1 MSERRGS
8 GGAGR
13 PGGPPRSGGPAGTVE
28 VGQPNVGR
36 VVLVASV
43 AAIGGFLFGFDT
55 AVINGAVAAVQKQ
68 FNVGPVTLG
77 LAVSSAL
84 LGSAL
89 GAIIA
94 GRLADRFGRVPT
106 MVMAAVTFLIQSI
119 GVGFSFTVYD
129 FSVWRFIGG
138 VAVGAASVIAPAY
151 IAEVAPASLRGRLG
165 SLQQLAIVVGI
176 FIALLADFAIAA
188 AAGSAESTWLFG
200 LPAWRWMFLSEVIPA
215 VIYLLGA
222 LRIPESPRYLVA
234 IGKFDEAKRVLQEVV
249 GGLDIDAKVAEIR
262 KSLRTERKPR
272 FSDILGGRAALL
284 PIVWIGIGLSV
295 FQQFVGINVIFYYSS
310 VLWQA
315 VGFTEKQSLIITVI
329 TGATNIVTTLVAIA
343 TIDRFGRKPL
353 LLVGSAGMFLTLATM
368 AYLFAAAPLDSA
380 GHPRLQG
387 GSGPVALVA
396 ANLYV
401 FFFGMSWG
409 PVVWVLLGEMF
420 PNRIRASAL
429 GLAAA
434 MQWVAN
440 WVISTSFPSLAKL
453 GLGYA
458 YGLYALCAA
467 LSFLFVWMFIK
478 ETRGRELESM
488 TESMAG
494 DKAAVTAA
502 QGAR

>member
-1 MSERRGS
+1 M
-8 GGAGR
+8 
-13 PGGPPRSGGPAGTVE
+13 
-28 VGQPNVGR
+28 
-36 VVLVASV
+36 VASV

-55 AVINGAVAAVQKQ
+55 AVINGAVGAVAKQ
-68 FNVGPVTLG
+68 FNVGPVRLG
-77 LAVSSAL
+77 LSVSAAL
-84 LGSAL
+84 LGSAV
-89 GAIIA
+89 GAMIA

-119 GVGFSFTVYD
+119 GVGFSFTVID
-129 FSVWRFIGG
+129 FSIWRFIGG

-176 FIALLADFAIAA
+176 FIALLTDFAIAA

-215 VIYLLGA
+215 VIYLVGA

-234 IGKFDEAKRVLQEVV
+234 IGKRDEAKRVLQEVV
-249 GGLDIDAKVAEIR
+249 GGLDVNAKVEEIR
-262 KSLRTERKPR
+262 VSLRTEHKPR
-272 FSDILGGRAALL
+272 FSDILGGGMGLL

-329 TGATNIVTTLVAIA
+329 TGATNIITTLVAIA

-353 LLVGSAGMFLTLATM
+353 LLVGSAGMFVTLGLM
-368 AYLFAAAPLDSA
+368 AFLFGTAPFVG
-380 GHPRLQG
+380 GHPRLEG
-387 GSGPVALVA
+387 GAGPVALVA

-420 PNRIRASAL
+420 PNRIRAAAL

-440 WVISTSFPSLAKL
+440 WVISTSFPSLANL
-453 GLGYA
+453 GLAYA
-458 YGLYALCAA
+458 YGLYAFFAA
-467 LSFLFVWMFIK
+467 LSFFFVWMFIR
-478 ETRGRELESM
+478 ETRGRELETM
-488 TESMAG
+488 TEHMGGTES
-494 DKAAVTAA
+494 KVAA
-502 QGAR
+502 